1 MPDQE
6 PKAVTRILTA
16 VGHGNEEAAAQL
28 WDLVYGELRELASRK
43 MARIPPGQTLQPTAL
58 VHEAYIRLLGSEE
71 TQWEN
76 RAHFFGAAARAMR
89 NILVDRAR
97 KRGRIKHGGGLRR
110 IPISEVEP
118 ADETETVD
126 LLALDEALTRLDK
139 HDRRM
144 CEMTMLRFFAGLTIE
159 DTSRALGVSTAT
171 VERDWSYA
179 RAWLFRE
186 MNRGGQQEK
195 PHDQS

>member
-1 MPDQE
+1 VDNQE
-6 PKAVTRILTA
+6 SQAVTRILTE
-16 VGHGNEEAAAQL
+16 VSSGNKEAAAEL
-28 WDLVYGELRELASRK
+28 WDLVYSELRDLASRK
-43 MARIPPGQTLQPTAL
+43 MARIPAGQTLQPTAL
-58 VHEAYIRLLGSEE
+58 VHEAYIRLLGSSE

-76 RAHFFGAAARAMR
+76 RAHFFGAAACAMR

-97 KRGRIKHGGGLRR
+97 KRGRIKHGGGFRR
-110 IPISEVEP
+110 IPIQEVDP
-118 ADETETVD
+118 AAEMETID

-139 HDRRM
+139 HDSRL

-159 DTSRALGVSTAT
+159 DTSKALGVSTAT

-186 MNRGGQQEK
+186 MNKGGRQTG
-195 PHDQS
+195 PGGPS